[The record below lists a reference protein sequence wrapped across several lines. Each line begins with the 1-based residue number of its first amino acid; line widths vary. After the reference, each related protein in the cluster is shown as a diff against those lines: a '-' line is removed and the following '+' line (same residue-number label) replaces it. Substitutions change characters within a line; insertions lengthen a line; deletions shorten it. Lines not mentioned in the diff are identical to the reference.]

1 MDSEDKTS
9 ADVREGNPLAPS
21 KSEEPKPS
29 VESGVKSA
37 EGEAKASERSDAK
50 KKATKEKCPK
60 KHSKGKSRKTKTTTS
75 PPGSSSDSDSDDGAD
90 GTSSSSSSDDNQSEA
105 ERSRKKRLAKKH
117 QAPQKAKQKSRD
129 KKHKKASK
137 PHDSSSDSDSDSD
150 SGSGSDS
157 SHSKGSGSSDD
168 EETRRFQ
175 TELAKQLQL
184 FILQQQQQQQHQAG
198 GVPYGY
204 PPGLRT
210 NLPPPIQ
217 NNSLRHSPPR
227 PRRVGGRPPGRASL
241 ALGGVDPNLLLDGK
255 QPRDKKKRQKATKL
269 DYKRVDQVWDDAI
282 HNYKLQD
289 TAERT
294 VDAKYEEF
302 IFHVRRTFD
311 WEGKYKTTIVDIKSK
326 LLRACLQD
334 VIGDIK
340 GISLV
345 DDTPKVDP
353 NMLFLLVPSPTPPTS
368 AACSDSPP

>member
-37 EGEAKASERSDAK
+37 EGETKASDRPDAK
-50 KKATKEKCPK
+50 KKAAKEKCSR
-60 KHSKGKSRKTKTTTS
+60 KHIKGKSRKTKTTTS
-75 PPGSSSDSDSDDGAD
+75 PPESSSDSDSDDDAD

-117 QAPQKAKQKSRD
+117 QAPQKAKQKPRD

-150 SGSGSDS
+150 SDS
-157 SHSKGSGSSDD
+157 SGGSSVSKDNGSSDD

-184 FILQQQQQQQHQAG
+184 FILQQQQQQQQG
-198 GVPYGY
+198 GGSYGY
-204 PPGLRT
+204 PPGLRNT
-210 NLPPPIQ
+210 LPPPIQ

-227 PRRVGGRPPGRASL
+227 PRRMGGRPPGRANL
-241 ALGGVDPNLLLDGK
+241 TLGGVDPSLLLDGK
-255 QPRDKKKRQKATKL
+255 QSRDKKKRQKATKL
-269 DYKRVDQVWDDAI
+269 DYKRVDQVWDDVI

-294 VDAKYEEF
+294 VDAQYEEF

-353 NMLFLLVPSPTPPTS
+353 NMLFL
-368 AACSDSPP
+368 

>member
-37 EGEAKASERSDAK
+37 EGETKASDRPDAK
-50 KKATKEKCPK
+50 KKAAKEKCSK
-60 KHSKGKSRKTKTTTS
+60 KHSKGKSRRSKTTTS
-75 PPGSSSDSDSDDGAD
+75 PPGSSSDSDSDDDTD

-137 PHDSSSDSDSDSD
+137 PHDSSSDSDSDSE
-150 SGSGSDS
+150 SESDS
-157 SHSKGSGSSDD
+157 SVGKNSGSSDD

-184 FILQQQQQQQHQAG
+184 FILQQQQQQQQG
-198 GVPYGY
+198 GGSYGY
-204 PPGLRT
+204 PPGLRN
-210 NLPPPIQ
+210 NLPPPIP
-217 NNSLRHSPPR
+217 NNTLRHSPPR
-227 PRRVGGRPPGRASL
+227 PRRMGGRPPGRANL
-241 ALGGVDPNLLLDGK
+241 TLGGVDPNLLLDGK

-269 DYKRVDQVWDDAI
+269 DYKRVDQVWDDVI

-294 VDAKYEEF
+294 VDAQYEEF

-345 DDTPKVDP
+345 DDTPKLDP
-353 NMLFLLVPSPTPPTS
+353 NMLFL
-368 AACSDSPP
+368 